1 MMHPFIRRA
10 SLALMA
16 FGLLAVVG
24 CGGGV
29 DRDVDVTAGEYY
41 TPEEVEKLKKDQYNE
56 YCAGLEAELARVSE
70 EASSTQ
76 SQAQATQAQVAAVQ
90 KDIQGLESDYNG
102 KKAEVDAVQSE
113 IDYFEGLP
121 KMWTVKDGEFLY
133 KISGYEEIYA
143 DALKWPRIY
152 RANKDKIED
161 PNLIYP
167 GWELSIPRDW
177 PTTWTV
183 QQDEFLGKIAWYWEV
198 YDDPSQWTKLYE
210 ANKDQISDPDIIWPG
225 WELRIPRD

>member
-1 MMHPFIRRA
+1 MMLQFIRRA
-10 SLALMA
+10 SLALA
-16 FGLLAVVG
+16 ALSLLAVVG

-29 DRDVDVTAGEYY
+29 DREVDTTAGEYY
-41 TPEEVEKLKKDQYNE
+41 TPEEVEKLKKDQYTE
-56 YCAGLEAELARVSE
+56 YCAGLDAELARVSE
-70 EASSTQ
+70 EATSTQ
-76 SQAQATQAQVAAVQ
+76 GQIQGTQAQVAAVQ
-90 KDIQGLESDYNG
+90 KDIQGLESQYNSQ
-102 KKAEVDAVQSE
+102 KAEFDAVQSE
-113 IDYFEGLP
+113 IDYYEGLP
-121 KMWTVKDGEFLY
+121 KMWTVVDGEFLY
-133 KISGYEEIYA
+133 KISGYEDIYA

-167 GWELSIPRDW
+167 GWELAIPRDW

-183 QQDEFLGKIAWYWEV
+183 QEDDFLGKIAWYWEV

-210 ANKDQISDPDIIWPG
+210 ANKDQISDPEIIWPG

>member
-1 MMHPFIRRA
+1 MKFQFIRRA
-10 SLALMA
+10 GFALVA
-16 FGLLAVVG
+16 LSLLAVVG

-29 DRDVDVTAGEYY
+29 DREVDVSAGEYY
-41 TPEEVEKLKKDQYNE
+41 TPEEVQKLKKDQYTE
-56 YCAGLEAELARVSE
+56 YCASLDSELARVSE
-70 EASSTQ
+70 EATTTE
-76 SQAQATQAQVAAVQ
+76 SQAGATQAQVAAVQ
-90 KDIQGLESDYNG
+90 KDIKSLEGEYSG
-102 KKAEVDAVQSE
+102 KMAEVEAVQSE

-121 KMWTVKDGEFLY
+121 KMWTVREGEFLH
-133 KISGYEEIYA
+133 KISSYEDIYA

-167 GWELSIPRDW
+167 GWELAIPRDW

-183 QQDEFLGKIAWYWEV
+183 QEDDFLQKIAWYWEV

-210 ANKDQISDPDIIWPG
+210 ANKDQISDPDMIWPG

>member
-1 MMHPFIRRA
+1 MKFQFIRRA
-10 SLALMA
+10 GFALVA
-16 FGLLAVVG
+16 LSLLAVVG

-29 DRDVDVTAGEYY
+29 DREVDVSAGEYY
-41 TPEEVEKLKKDQYNE
+41 TPEEVQKLKKARYTE
-56 YCAGLEAELARVSE
+56 YCASLDCEPARGSVEATTTE
-70 EASSTQ
+70 
-76 SQAQATQAQVAAVQ
+76 SQVGATQAQGAGAQ
-90 KDIQGLESDYNG
+90 KDIKSLEGEYSG
-102 KKAEVDAVQSE
+102 KMAEVEAVQSE

-121 KMWTVKDGEFLY
+121 KMWTVREGEFLH
-133 KISGYEEIYA
+133 KISSYEDIYA

-167 GWELSIPRDW
+167 GWELAIPRDW

-183 QQDEFLGKIAWYWEV
+183 QEDDFLQKIAWYWEV

-210 ANKDQISDPDIIWPG
+210 ANKDQISDPDMIWPG